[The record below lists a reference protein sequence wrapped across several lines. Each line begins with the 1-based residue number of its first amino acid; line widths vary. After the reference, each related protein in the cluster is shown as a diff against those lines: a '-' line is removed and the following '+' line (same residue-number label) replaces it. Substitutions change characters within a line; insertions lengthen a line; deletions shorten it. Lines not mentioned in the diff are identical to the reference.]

1 MKISR
6 RITADW
12 QCKSQFVIDVDW
24 GTKYLTLHPAQPKQ
38 GHEILYCKQDWVIF
52 VIFFQ
57 PAGLFTKM
65 STWYRSY
72 NQVTGAGWE
81 YWNRSTRNR
90 CVKQK
95 RGCDEYCK
103 QAADVDDNII
113 ISHYW
118 ITYTILKKYYRLT
131 NKVCLVPSK
140 SNDWW
145 KSNSRVTVT
154 RLFHRY

>member
-1 MKISR
+1 MKIDHVSDHDKISMKISR

-65 STWYRSY
+65 STRYRSY
-72 NQVTGAGWE
+72 NQVAGAGWE
-81 YWNRSTRNR
+81 YWDRSTRNR

-95 RGCDEYCK
+95 RGWVEYCK
-103 QAADVDDNII
+103 QAADVEELWYYNK
-113 ISHYW
+113 SLLNNYLHYFEK
-118 ITYTILKKYYRLT
+118 ILPPY
-131 NKVCLVPSK
+131 
-140 SNDWW
+140 
-145 KSNSRVTVT
+145 
-154 RLFHRY
+154 